1 MGINGCEFLC
11 LNLGMQFFRNL
22 FLGLRA
28 YYKAVKFIVEHKFYW
43 YLIIPA
49 VLMLIIYYIGSLI
62 KNSYS
67 LPKVENMNEI
77 VWYLIYL
84 LVEISIAI
92 LLMKFAKYLVVI
104 LLSPLISH
112 LSMKTEKILTGN
124 TYPFSFKQLIHDVK
138 RATKIVIRN
147 LMWEYFFF
155 LIILLVSF
163 LGWEDPKSSPVFYLT
178 FVIGFFYYGF
188 AFLDYINERRRLDI
202 DDSIIFVRK
211 HRGLA
216 IVIGG
221 VYSLLILVPL
231 NVGALFD
238 FSNFVEEPFYTLG
251 IFFYHLFLWLCAST
265 APIVAIVASTIAM
278 NDLVD
283 LKSNQYSQKNE
294 NYTSNI

>member
-1 MGINGCEFLC
+1 M
-11 LNLGMQFFRNL
+11 
-22 FLGLRA
+22 
-28 YYKAVKFIVEHKFYW
+28 
-43 YLIIPA
+43 
-49 VLMLIIYYIGSLI
+49 
-62 KNSYS
+62 NSYT
-67 LPKVENMNEI
+67 LPKAENMNEI

-84 LVEISIAI
+84 LIEISIAI

-104 LLSPLISH
+104 ILSPLISY

-124 TYPFSFKQLIHDVK
+124 TYPFSFRQLVQDIK

-188 AFLDYINERRRLDI
+188 AFIDYINERRRLDI
-202 DDSIIFVRK
+202 DESIIFVRK

-221 VYSLLILVPL
+221 IYSLLILVPL
-231 NVGALFD
+231 NVGVLFD
-238 FSNFVEEPFYTLG
+238 FSNFINEPLDTIATFL
-251 IFFYHLFLWLCAST
+251 FHLFLWLCAST
-265 APIVAIVASTIAM
+265 APIVAIVAATIAM

-283 LKSNQYSQKNE
+283 LKSNQYSQKN
-294 NYTSNI
+294 NN